1 MNSAIALFQV
11 KEIIYND
18 FENKIFL
25 LHPTNVWPKSKGIRI
40 KKSKH

>member
-18 FENKIFL
+18 FENKCFYCIQQMFGQS
-25 LHPTNVWPKSKGIRI
+25 PKE
-40 KKSKH
+40 